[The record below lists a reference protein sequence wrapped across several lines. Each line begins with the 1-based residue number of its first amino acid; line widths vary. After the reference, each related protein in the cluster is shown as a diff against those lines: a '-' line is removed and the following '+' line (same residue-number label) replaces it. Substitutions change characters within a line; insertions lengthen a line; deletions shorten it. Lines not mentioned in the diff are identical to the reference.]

1 MCRPGLL
8 IGREGF
14 ARGSGSPKR
23 DGRGAAPVVP
33 EFKHR
38 GSVISHSIED
48 IGRDLGETICR
59 LPRLLHGRA
68 REARCSQVR
77 SAGAHGCQGPED
89 RRLVSRHASMITP
102 CERQSIAP
110 GRSASPRVPRRGLGG
125 GWKVGYCRNLV
136 GRDLHRSCQKV
147 GFANSEVACTA
158 AGRRERTALPD
169 ARFTIRNMPDVART
183 C

>member
-1 MCRPGLL
+1 MIDAHCAKWAMVPHTEGTTVCHVLLCRLGLL

-59 LPRLLHGRA
+59 LPRMLHGRA
-68 REARCSQVR
+68 REARCTQVR
-77 SAGAHGCQGPED
+77 SAGAHGCQGV
-89 RRLVSRHASMITP
+89 RASRP
-102 CERQSIAP
+102 
-110 GRSASPRVPRRGLGG
+110 
-125 GWKVGYCRNLV
+125 
-136 GRDLHRSCQKV
+136 
-147 GFANSEVACTA
+147 
-158 AGRRERTALPD
+158 
-169 ARFTIRNMPDVART
+169 
-183 C
+183 

>member
-1 MCRPGLL
+1 MPAEAVPPSETG
-8 IGREGF
+8 
-14 ARGSGSPKR
+14 
-23 DGRGAAPVVP
+23 DGAAPVVP

-68 REARCSQVR
+68 REARCTQVR

-110 GRSASPRVPRRGLGG
+110 GRSASPRVPRRGCLGG
-125 GWKVGYCRNLV
+125 GWKGVGYCRNLV

-147 GFANSEVACTA
+147 GFANSEVVCTA
-158 AGRRERTALPD
+158 AGRRERTALLSSMGR
-169 ARFTIRNMPDVART
+169 ARNRRSEQLARRERD
-183 C
+183 